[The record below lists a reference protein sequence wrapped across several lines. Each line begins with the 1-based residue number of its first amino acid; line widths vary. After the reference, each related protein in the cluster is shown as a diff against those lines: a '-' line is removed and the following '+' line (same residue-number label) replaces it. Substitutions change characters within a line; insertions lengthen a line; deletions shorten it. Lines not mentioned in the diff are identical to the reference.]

1 MQPDQI
7 AIETAPAFY
16 KIFVADLDRS
26 IDFYSAC
33 LGFREQ
39 RRIDAGKFDE
49 VVLAPGKQGASI
61 VLCRWKD
68 ERAVEAGA
76 ANGPTGYFVA
86 DVDGITARMT
96 DRGAKTVIGPLDYAG
111 MRIAVLADPD
121 GHQIELLGRN
131 PSVQRAKPQTGLSGP
146 G

>member
-1 MQPDQI
+1 MQPDEI
-7 AIETAPAFY
+7 TVETAPAFY
-16 KIFVADLDRS
+16 KIFVADLGRS
-26 IDFYSAC
+26 IDFYSEC

-76 ANGPTGYFVA
+76 ASGPTGYFVA
-86 DVDGITARMT
+86 DVDAIATRMT
-96 DRGAKTVIGPLDYAG
+96 DRGARTMIGPLDYAG
-111 MRIAVLADPD
+111 TRIAVLADPD
-121 GHQIELLGRN
+121 GHQIELLGRKSAGSTN
-131 PSVQRAKPQTGLSGP
+131 
-146 G
+146 

>member
-1 MQPDQI
+1 MQAEEI
-7 AIETAPAFY
+7 VIETAPAFY
-16 KIFVADLDRS
+16 KIFVGDLERS
-26 IDFYSAC
+26 IGFYSDC

-49 VVLAPGKQGASI
+49 VVLAPGKQGASV

-68 ERAVEAGA
+68 GRAVEAGA

-86 DVDGITARMT
+86 DVDAIAARMS
-96 DRGAKTVIGPLDYAG
+96 DRGAKMVLGPLDYAG

-121 GHQIELLGRN
+121 GHQIELLGR
-131 PSVQRAKPQTGLSGP
+131 RAAG
-146 G
+146 

>member
-1 MQPDQI
+1 MQADEI
-7 AIETAPAFY
+7 TIETAPAFY

-49 VVLAPGKQGASI
+49 VILAPAKQGASV

-68 ERAVEAGA
+68 GRAIERGA
-76 ANGPTGYFVA
+76 AQGPTGYFVA
-86 DVDGITARMT
+86 DVDGISARMI
-96 DRGAKTVIGPLDYAG
+96 DRGARTAIGPVDYAG
-111 MRIAVLADPD
+111 MRIAVLTDPD
-121 GHQIELLGRN
+121 GHQIELLARSPA
-131 PSVQRAKPQTGLSGP
+131 PSPE
-146 G
+146 